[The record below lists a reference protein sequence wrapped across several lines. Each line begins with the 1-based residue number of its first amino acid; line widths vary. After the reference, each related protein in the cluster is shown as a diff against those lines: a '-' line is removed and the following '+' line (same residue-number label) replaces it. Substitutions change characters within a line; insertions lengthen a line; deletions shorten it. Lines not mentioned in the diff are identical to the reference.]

1 METNFQKRMLIDSG
15 MILFLILFPHF
26 IPLPFYSYSIICFI
40 AILIFLKRRE
50 KSLRDI
56 GLQKNGINFKTIL
69 IGILT
74 ALIWVAFMRW
84 VFVPVISN
92 LFIVPDYTEY
102 DFIRNNIS
110 NLVITI
116 VASWIVGGYYEEI
129 VFRGFINSTFEKYCK
144 SFWISASIT
153 SVLFGIYHWQQG
165 IFGIIAAILG
175 GLYWSFIYWYFDK
188 NLWPSVLSHA
198 IFDTIVL
205 TLIYLD
211 LFGK

>member
-1 METNFQKRMLIDSG
+1 METNFQKKMLIDSG